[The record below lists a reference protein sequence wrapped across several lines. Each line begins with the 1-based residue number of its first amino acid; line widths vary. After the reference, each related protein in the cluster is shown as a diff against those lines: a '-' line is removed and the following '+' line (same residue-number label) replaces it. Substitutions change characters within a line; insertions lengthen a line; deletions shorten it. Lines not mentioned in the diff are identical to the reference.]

1 MINKSRIILTLAG
14 SFFACFSLFAVY
26 TTNLSKEVLS
36 SSFSSLYENNYESG
50 INNDDENKFTLY
62 ISQGILN
69 IKYDKPIELINGEVI
84 VYNLLGQELTRKKL
98 ENSNLNQITIQVQNT
113 CYLVKI
119 SYSGKVHTQK
129 VMISAE

>member
-1 MINKSRIILTLAG
+1 MGNKSHIILTLAC
-14 SFFACFSLFAVY
+14 SFFACFSLFAAN
-26 TTNLSKEVLS
+26 TTNRSKKVLS
-36 SSFSSLYENNYESG
+36 ISLATLYEYNYESVV
-50 INNDDENKFTLY
+50 NTDDENKFTLY
-62 ISQGILN
+62 ISHGILN

>member
-1 MINKSRIILTLAG
+1 MINKSRIILILAG
-14 SFFACFSLFAVY
+14 SFFVGF
-26 TTNLSKEVLS
+26 
-36 SSFSSLYENNYESG
+36 SSFAFNTTSLPGEDLSTYVSVFYENPNESV
-50 INNDDENKFTLY
+50 INTDDENKFTLY

-69 IKYDKPIELINGEVI
+69 IKYDKPNELINGEVI
-84 VYNLLGQELTRKKL
+84 VYNLLGQEITRKKL
-98 ENSNLNQITIQVQNT
+98 ENSNLNQISLQVQNT

>member
-1 MINKSRIILTLAG
+1 MINKSGIILSLAC
-14 SFFACFSLFAVY
+14 SFFACFSLFAVN
-26 TTNLSKEVLS
+26 TTNLPKEILS
-36 SSFSSLYENNYESG
+36 RSLSALYQNNYESVV
-50 INNDDENKFTLY
+50 NTDDENKFTLY
-62 ISQGILN
+62 ISLGILN

>member
-14 SFFACFSLFAVY
+14 SFFVGFSLFAFN
-26 TTNLSKEVLS
+26 TTNLPGEDLS
-36 SSFSSLYENNYESG
+36 TYVSIFYESP
-50 INNDDENKFTLY
+50 NESVMNTDDENKFTLY
-62 ISQGILN
+62 ISQGTLN
-69 IKYDKPIELINGEVI
+69 IKYDKPNELINGEVI
-84 VYNLLGQELTRKKL
+84 VYNLLGQEITRKKL
-98 ENSNLNQITIQVQNT
+98 ENSNLNQISLQVQNT

>member
-14 SFFACFSLFAVY
+14 SFFACFSLFAVN
-26 TTNLSKEVLS
+26 TTNLPKEVLS

-62 ISQGILN
+62 ISRGILN

>member
-1 MINKSRIILTLAG
+1 MINKFGIILSLAC
-14 SFFACFSLFAVY
+14 SFFACFSLFAVN
-26 TTNLSKEVLS
+26 TTYLPKEILSRSLS
-36 SSFSSLYENNYESG
+36 ALYENNYESAV
-50 INNDDENKFTLY
+50 NTDDENKFTLY

-119 SYSGKVHTQK
+119 SYSGKIHTQK

>member
-14 SFFACFSLFAVY
+14 SFFACFSMFAVN
-26 TTNLSKEVLS
+26 TTNLPKEVLS